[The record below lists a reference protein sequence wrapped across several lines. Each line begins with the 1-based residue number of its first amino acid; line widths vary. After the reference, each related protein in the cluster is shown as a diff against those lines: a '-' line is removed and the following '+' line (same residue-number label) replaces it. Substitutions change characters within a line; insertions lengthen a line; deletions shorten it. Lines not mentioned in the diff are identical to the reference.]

1 VIIAVE
7 LERKKNVKSYENLV
21 ESMTNSRFYLH
32 QLEAQAMINSPG
44 CRELGYQIEVFDD
57 MDLSKTCFI
66 YQLSY
71 SYTYIIQASNK
82 YLLHPKGFRDNT
94 PNFINFIVNLLY
106 MRKAFF
112 M

>member
-1 VIIAVE
+1 
-7 LERKKNVKSYENLV
+7 
-21 ESMTNSRFYLH
+21 MTNSRFYLH

-44 CRELGYQIEVFDD
+44 CRELGYQIDVFDD

-82 YLLHPKGFRDNT
+82 YLFWDNT
-94 PNFINFIVNLLY
+94 SNFINFIVNLLY

>member
-1 VIIAVE
+1 
-7 LERKKNVKSYENLV
+7 
-21 ESMTNSRFYLH
+21 MTNSRFYLH

-44 CRELGYQIEVFDD
+44 CREFGYQIDVFDD

-82 YLLHPKGFRDNT
+82 YLFWDNT
-94 PNFINFIVNLLY
+94 SNFINFIVNLLY